1 MPKPKLSYEEQ
12 KQRLKEK
19 QARLQAQFQKV
30 AGRQKAEDRKA
41 DTRRKVL
48 AGAVVLKAC
57 ETDTALKEKVWGLM
71 EKNLTMNKDRAVF
84 GFPLRPESPS
94 SKP

>member
-1 MPKPKLSYEEQ
+1 MEPELPLNRCRKE
-12 KQRLKEK
+12 EK
-19 QARLQAQFQKV
+19 QARIQAQVQKV
-30 AGRQKAEDRKA
+30 GGRQQAEDRKA

-57 ETDTALKEKVWGLM
+57 ETDTMLKEKVWGLM

-84 GFPLRPESPS
+84 GFPLRPEANNQKS
-94 SKP
+94 

>member
-30 AGRQKAEDRKA
+30 AGREKAEERKA

-57 ETDTALKEKVWGLM
+57 ETDATLKEKVWGLM

-94 SKP
+94 SKS

>member
-1 MPKPKLSYEEQ
+1 MSKLSYEEQ

-30 AGRQKAEDRKA
+30 AGRERADERKA
-41 DTRRKVL
+41 DTRKKIL

-57 ETDTALKEKVWGLM
+57 ETDTVLKEKVWGLM
-71 EKNLTMNKDRAVF
+71 EQNLTMNKDRAVF
-84 GFPLRPESPS
+84 GFPLRPD
-94 SKP
+94 

>member
-1 MPKPKLSYEEQ
+1 MSKLSYEEQ

-30 AGRQKAEDRKA
+30 AGREKADERKA

-57 ETDTALKEKVWGLM
+57 ETDAALKEKVWGLM
-71 EKNLTMNKDRAVF
+71 EQNLTMNKDRTVF
-84 GFPLRPESPS
+84 GLPLRPEL
-94 SKP
+94 

>member
-1 MPKPKLSYEEQ
+1 MSKLSYEEQ

-30 AGRQKAEDRKA
+30 AGREKADERKA

-57 ETDTALKEKVWGLM
+57 ETDAALKEKVWGLM
-71 EKNLTMNKDRAVF
+71 EQNLTMNKDRTVF
-84 GFPLRPESPS
+84 GLPLRPD
-94 SKP
+94 